1 MDIIRNLGAKNKKF
15 YLSDIPSVLNPVTK
29 NFFFATTL
37 HTLSGRTGIH
47 KRLALSFFV
56 QTLRQ

>member
-29 NFFFATTL
+29 TFFL
-37 HTLSGRTGIH
+37 RRPCIH
-47 KRLALSFFV
+47 SLGAQAYTNV
-56 QTLRQ
+56 